1 MERKSRTLH
10 QDHGEV
16 RGVDQQQA
24 GEILS
29 SQTSRRQL
37 LRQFAIGA
45 AGAAMMPDFIGIA
58 QSTQASLTSKRPL
71 PAARRFRSRAV
82 DAAIESTSAKIA
94 DPELAWLFSNC
105 FPNTLDTTVTFGNFA
120 GQPDT
125 VVITGD
131 IEAMWLRDSSAQVW
145 PYLPFVSSDPD
156 LAKLIQ
162 GVIRRQV
169 RCILADPY
177 ANAFMPDLNS
187 ATPLPWSKTDLTDM
201 KRGVG
206 ERKWEVD
213 SLCYPVR
220 LAHRYWKETGDK
232 APFDANWQDAMRLVV
247 ATFKVQQRKSAR
259 GPYHF
264 QRSSPV
270 PTDTL
275 GGDGYGNPAIPVGL
289 IHSGFRPSD
298 DACIYPLNIPGNFFV
313 AQTLL
318 RIEEMLTA
326 IAHDDSA
333 AREAGGLAGEVK
345 AALQKHAAV
354 RHPVAG
360 VVWAYEVDGF
370 GNALFMDDANVPS
383 LLGMPYLGCCAS
395 TDPIYEATRRY
406 VLSAANPYFFRG
418 SVAEGIGG
426 PHIGKDMIWPM
437 SIIIRALTTD
447 DEKEQ
452 LQCLRWLKR
461 SNAGTGF
468 MHESFNKDDAKKFT
482 REWFAWA
489 NTLFGELILTLAK
502 KSPRLLAS
510 REI

>member
-1 MERKSRTLH
+1 
-10 QDHGEV
+10 V
-16 RGVDQQQA
+16 N
-24 GEILS
+24 LS
-29 SQTSRRQL
+29 NQTSRREL
-37 LRQFAIGA
+37 LRQFAIAATGA
-45 AGAAMMPDFIGIA
+45 AVLPGFSGF
-58 QSTQASLTSKRPL
+58 TQAAPSPFPSKRPL
-71 PAARRFRSRAV
+71 TAARRFRSRAV
-82 DAAIESTSAKIA
+82 DAAIESTCAKIA
-94 DPELAWLFSNC
+94 DPELAWLFPNC
-105 FPNTLDTTVTFGNFA
+105 LPNTLDTTVNYGEFA

-131 IEAMWLRDSSAQVW
+131 IAAMWLRDSSAQVW

-162 GVIRRQV
+162 GVIRRQT

-177 ANAFMPDLNS
+177 ANAFMPDPKS
-187 ATPLPWSKTDLTDM
+187 ETPLPWSKTDLTDM

-213 SLCYPVR
+213 SLCYPMR
-220 LAHRYWKETGDK
+220 LSYGYWKETGDS
-232 APFDANWQDAMRLVV
+232 APFDANWREAAHLVV
-247 ATFKVQQRKSAR
+247 ATFRAQQRKSSP

-275 GGDGYGNPAIPVGL
+275 GGDGYGNPAKSVGL
-289 IHSGFRPSD
+289 IYSGFRPSD
-298 DACIYPLNIPGNFFV
+298 DACTYPLNIPGNFFAV
-313 AQTLL
+313 RTLL
-318 RIEEMLTA
+318 CLEEMFTA
-326 IAHDDSA
+326 IARDDSA
-333 AREAGGLAGEVK
+333 AREAGSLAAEVK
-345 AALQKHAAV
+345 SALEKHAAV
-354 RHPVAG
+354 RHPEAG
-360 VVWAYEVDGF
+360 VVWAYEIDGF

-383 LLGMPYLGCCAS
+383 LLGLPYLGCCAV
-395 TDPIYEATRRY
+395 TDPMYEATRRF
-406 VLSAANPYFFRG
+406 VLSPANPYFFRG

-437 SIIIRALTTD
+437 SIIIRALTTE
-447 DEKEQ
+447 DETEQ
-452 LQCLRWLKR
+452 LRCLRWLKR

-489 NTLFGELILTLAK
+489 NTLFGELILTVAK